1 MEERIQEN
9 LKFVYERVD
18 QFWSLVHEDGDMKVK
33 NSEKKK
39 NLFSGPATY
48 NNSIQIYRRDLEEG
62 GVVLDPLKAQHTI
75 PVSEERAREDS
86 L

>member
-39 NLFSGPATY
+39 IFSQGQQRIIIQFRFIDATWK
-48 NNSIQIYRRDLEEG
+48 
-62 GVVLDPLKAQHTI
+62 KAESFWI
-75 PVSEERAREDS
+75 R
-86 L
+86 